1 MTETPETDKLIRT
14 YSTIIGTDAIGLAS
28 KLTLKCEELER
39 QRDEAREQRDAFIKE
54 IEIANERLRGKKHP
68 DDNGIMV
75 DGEIDIKQLL
85 EQRDGLK
92 SAADCAS
99 DLLYTAIAER
109 DEAREQR
116 DAWKA
121 KFIQQ
126 NKDLGCEMMDP
137 NGTIWDYAKKL
148 QKDIDT
154 AIAERDEAR
163 SRFNEI
169 DLCQNAQAPCKWSLK
184 LIAERDALAKAL
196 EECKEDSIELF
207 EERSWW
213 KNEPRCDYG
222 KRYKDIENN
231 IARADAALA
240 AVKTT
245 NQND

>member
-1 MTETPETDKLIRT
+1 MTDTPETDALRDEIWDTPYRD
-14 YSTIIGTDAIGLAS
+14 GDDFS
-28 KLTLKCEELER
+28 KMLDHAKKLER

-75 DGEIDIKQLL
+75 DGEVDIKQLL

-109 DEAREQR
+109 DEAR
-116 DAWKA
+116 
-121 KFIQQ
+121 
-126 NKDLGCEMMDP
+126 
-137 NGTIWDYAKKL
+137 
-148 QKDIDT
+148 
-154 AIAERDEAR
+154 

-169 DLCQNAQAPCKWSLK
+169 DLCQNGQSPCKWSLK
-184 LIAERDALAKAL
+184 LIHERDALVKAL
-196 EECKEDSIELF
+196 EECKEDSIELLG
-207 EERSWW
+207 ERSWW
-213 KNEPRCDYG
+213 KDEPRSDYK
-222 KRYKDIENN
+222 KRYEETQNN

-245 NQND
+245 HPND